1 MLFSLSLILMMGMFL
16 GFLCKKIHLP
26 SLVGMITTGIILGPY
41 VLNVIDPKLS
51 SISSELRRVA
61 LIIILMRAG
70 LSLDVSGLKQVGLSA
85 VLMCFV
91 PATLEIIGYTIVAPI
106 FLGVTILEAAIIG
119 AVLAA
124 VSPAVIVPRMIK
136 LSEEGYGTK
145 KQIPQMILAGAS
157 VDDVFVI
164 VIFST
169 FLGMAQ
175 GQGINAM
182 QFVRIPLSIILG
194 IGVGITIGLVL
205 GYFFKKIH
213 MRDSAKV
220 LVLLS
225 TAFALDYFESTFGT
239 TIPFSG
245 LIAVMAMGI
254 GLQKNR
260 KEATTRL
267 SSKFNKL
274 WVCAEIVLF
283 VLVGACVDIS
293 YAKSAGLSTLTVI
306 LLVLLFRTA
315 GVFLCVA
322 GTNLNL
328 KERIFCA
335 FSYIP
340 KATVQAA
347 IGGIPLALGLG
358 CGNIV
363 LTVAVMG
370 ILITAPVGA
379 ALIDTS
385 HKKMLE
391 RELAPSDSQ

>member
-1 MLFSLSLILMMGMFL
+1 MLISISLVLMVGMFL
-16 GFLCKKIHLP
+16 GVSCKKIRLP
-26 SLVGMITTGIILGPY
+26 ALVGMIATGIIFGPHM
-41 VLNVIDPKLS
+41 LNIIDSKLL
-51 SISSELRRVA
+51 SISSELRRIA

-70 LSLDVSGLKQVGLSA
+70 LSLNISGLKQVGRSA
-85 VLMCFV
+85 ILMCFV
-91 PATLEIIGYTIVAPI
+91 PATLEIIGYVLIAPC
-106 FLGVTILEAAIIG
+106 FLGVSRLEAAIIG

-169 FLGMAQ
+169 FIGMAQ
-175 GQGINAM
+175 GQGIDAM
-182 QFVRIPLSIILG
+182 QLVRIPCSIVFGIGAGLSAGLSLG
-194 IGVGITIGLVL
+194 I
-205 GYFFKKIH
+205 FFKKIH

-220 LVLLS
+220 LILLS
-225 TAFALDYFESTFGT
+225 IAFALDYLESEFGKT
-239 TIPFSG
+239 VPFSG

-260 KEATTRL
+260 KEATVRL
-267 SSKFNKL
+267 SAKFSKL

-283 VLVGACVDIS
+283 VLVGACVDII
-293 YAKSAGLSTLTVI
+293 YARSAGIPTLIVI

-315 GVFLCVA
+315 GVCLCVV
-322 GTNLNL
+322 GTDLNF
-328 KERIFCA
+328 KEKIFCT

-347 IGGIPLALGLG
+347 IGSIPLALGLG
-358 CGNIV
+358 CGNIA

-370 ILITAPVGA
+370 ILITAPLGA
-379 ALIDTS
+379 ALIDLS
-385 HKKMLE
+385 YKRLLNKDVQQDF
-391 RELAPSDSQ
+391 SN

>member
-1 MLFSLSLILMMGMFL
+1 MLLSMSLVLMVGMFL
-16 GFLCKKIHLP
+16 GFLCKKIRLP
-26 SLVGMITTGIILGPY
+26 ALVGMIATGIILGPHF
-41 VLNVIDPKLS
+41 LNIIDPKLLS
-51 SISSELRRVA
+51 VSSELRRIA

-70 LSLDVSGLKQVGLSA
+70 LSLDVSGLKKVGRSA

-91 PATLEIIGYTIVAPI
+91 PATLEIIGYILIAPCL
-106 FLGVTILEAAIIG
+106 LGVSILEAGITG

-124 VSPAVIVPRMIK
+124 VSPAVIVPRMIR
-136 LSEEGYGTK
+136 LTEEGYGTK

-169 FLGMAQ
+169 FLSMAQ
-175 GQGINAM
+175 GNGIDAM
-182 QFVRIPLSIILG
+182 QFVRIPFSIIIG
-194 IGVGITIGLVL
+194 IIAGVAVGLASGFL
-205 GYFFKKIH
+205 FKKIH
-213 MRDSAKV
+213 TRDSAKV
-220 LVLLS
+220 LILLS
-225 TAFALDYFESTFGT
+225 IAFILDYIEVKFGNAV
-239 TIPFSG
+239 PFSG

-260 KEATTRL
+260 KETTVRL
-267 SSKFNKL
+267 SAKFNKL

-293 YAKSAGLSTLTVI
+293 YAKEAGLNTLSLI
-306 LLVLLFRTA
+306 LIVLLFRTA

-322 GTNLNL
+322 GTNMNL

-370 ILITAPVGA
+370 ILITAPLGA
-379 ALIDTS
+379 ALIDLFY
-385 HKKMLE
+385 KRML
-391 RELAPSDSQ
+391 AKD

>member
-1 MLFSLSLILMMGMFL
+1 MLISISLVLMVGMFL
-16 GFLCKKIHLP
+16 GISCKKIRLP
-26 SLVGMITTGIILGPY
+26 ALVGMIATGIIFGPHM
-41 VLNVIDPKLS
+41 LNIIDPKLL
-51 SISSELRRVA
+51 SISSELRRIA

-70 LSLDVSGLKQVGLSA
+70 LSLNISGLKQVGRSA
-85 VLMCFV
+85 ILMCFV
-91 PATLEIIGYTIVAPI
+91 PATLEILGYVLIAPC
-106 FLGVTILEAAIIG
+106 FLGVSRLEAAIIG

-169 FLGMAQ
+169 FIGMAQ
-175 GQGINAM
+175 GQGIDAM
-182 QFVRIPLSIILG
+182 QLVRIPCSIVFGIGAGLSAGLSLG
-194 IGVGITIGLVL
+194 I
-205 GYFFKKIH
+205 FFKKIH

-220 LVLLS
+220 LILLS
-225 TAFALDYFESTFGT
+225 IAFALDYLESEFGKT
-239 TIPFSG
+239 VPFSG

-260 KEATTRL
+260 KEATVRL
-267 SSKFNKL
+267 SAKFSKL

-283 VLVGACVDIS
+283 VLVGACVDIT
-293 YAKSAGLSTLTVI
+293 YARSAGIPTLIVI

-315 GVFLCVA
+315 GVCLCVV
-322 GTNLNL
+322 GTDLNF
-328 KERIFCA
+328 KEKIFCT

-370 ILITAPVGA
+370 ILITAPLGA
-379 ALIDTS
+379 ALIDLFY
-385 HKKMLE
+385 KRML
-391 RELAPSDSQ
+391 AKD

>member
-1 MLFSLSLILMMGMFL
+1 MLLSISLVLMIGMFL
-16 GFLCKKIHLP
+16 GFLCKKIRLP
-26 SLVGMITTGIILGPY
+26 ALVGMIATGIILGPHL
-41 VLNVIDPKLS
+41 LNIIDPKLLS
-51 SISSELRRVA
+51 VSSELRRIA

-70 LSLDVSGLKQVGLSA
+70 LSLDVSGLKKVGRSA

-91 PATLEIIGYTIVAPI
+91 PATLEIIGYILIAPCL
-106 FLGVTILEAAIIG
+106 LGVSILEAGITG

-124 VSPAVIVPRMIK
+124 VSPAVIVPRMIR
-136 LSEEGYGTK
+136 LTEEGYGTK

-169 FLGMAQ
+169 FLSMAQ
-175 GQGINAM
+175 GNGIDAM
-182 QFVRIPLSIILG
+182 QFVRIPFSIIIG
-194 IGVGITIGLVL
+194 IIAGVAVGLASGFL
-205 GYFFKKIH
+205 FKKIH
-213 MRDSAKV
+213 TRDSAKV
-220 LVLLS
+220 LILLS
-225 TAFALDYFESTFGT
+225 IAFILDYIEVKFGNAV
-239 TIPFSG
+239 PFSG

-260 KEATTRL
+260 KETTVRL
-267 SSKFNKL
+267 SAKFNKL

-293 YAKSAGLSTLTVI
+293 YAKEAGLNTLSLI
-306 LLVLLFRTA
+306 LIVLLFRTA

-322 GTNLNL
+322 GTNMNL
-328 KERIFCA
+328 RERIFCA

-370 ILITAPVGA
+370 ILITAPLGA
-379 ALIDTS
+379 ALIDLFY
-385 HKKMLE
+385 KRML
-391 RELAPSDSQ
+391 AKD

>member
-1 MLFSLSLILMMGMFL
+1 MLLSISLVLMVGMFL
-16 GFLCKKIHLP
+16 GFLCKKIRLP
-26 SLVGMITTGIILGPY
+26 ALVGMIATGIILGPHL
-41 VLNVIDPKLS
+41 LNIIDPKLLS
-51 SISSELRRVA
+51 VSSELRRIA

-70 LSLDVSGLKQVGLSA
+70 LSLDVSGLKKVGRSA

-91 PATLEIIGYTIVAPI
+91 PATLEIIGYILIAPCL
-106 FLGVTILEAAIIG
+106 LGVSILEAGITG

-124 VSPAVIVPRMIK
+124 VSPAVIVPRMIR
-136 LSEEGYGTK
+136 LTEEGYGTK

-169 FLGMAQ
+169 FLSMAQ
-175 GQGINAM
+175 GNGIDAM
-182 QFVRIPLSIILG
+182 QFVRIPFSIIIG
-194 IGVGITIGLVL
+194 IIAGVAVGLASGFL
-205 GYFFKKIH
+205 FKKIH
-213 MRDSAKV
+213 TRDSAKV
-220 LVLLS
+220 LILLS
-225 TAFALDYFESTFGT
+225 IAFILDYIEVKFGNAV
-239 TIPFSG
+239 PFSG

-260 KEATTRL
+260 KETTVRL
-267 SSKFNKL
+267 SAKFNKL

-283 VLVGACVDIS
+283 VLVGAYVDIS
-293 YAKSAGLSTLTVI
+293 YAKEAGLNTLSLI
-306 LLVLLFRTA
+306 LIVLLFRTA

-322 GTNLNL
+322 GTNMNL

-370 ILITAPVGA
+370 ILITAPLGA
-379 ALIDTS
+379 ALIDLFY
-385 HKKMLE
+385 KRMLAKTK
-391 RELAPSDSQ
+391 LSG

>member
-1 MLFSLSLILMMGMFL
+1 MLLSISLVLMVGMFL
-16 GFLCKKIHLP
+16 GFLCKKIRLP
-26 SLVGMITTGIILGPY
+26 ALVGMIATGIILGPHL
-41 VLNVIDPKLS
+41 LNIIDPKLLS
-51 SISSELRRVA
+51 VSSELRRIA

-70 LSLDVSGLKQVGLSA
+70 LSLDVSGLKKVGRSA

-91 PATLEIIGYTIVAPI
+91 PATLEIIGYILIAPCL
-106 FLGVTILEAAIIG
+106 LGVSILEAGITG

-124 VSPAVIVPRMIK
+124 VSPAVIVPRMIR
-136 LSEEGYGTK
+136 LTEEGYGTK

-169 FLGMAQ
+169 FLSMAQ
-175 GQGINAM
+175 GNGIDAM
-182 QFVRIPLSIILG
+182 QFVRIPFSIIIG
-194 IGVGITIGLVL
+194 IIAGVAVGLASGFL
-205 GYFFKKIH
+205 FKKIH
-213 MRDSAKV
+213 TRDSAKV
-220 LVLLS
+220 LILLS
-225 TAFALDYFESTFGT
+225 IAFILDYIEVKFGNAV
-239 TIPFSG
+239 PFSG

-260 KEATTRL
+260 KETTVRL
-267 SSKFNKL
+267 SAKFNKL

-293 YAKSAGLSTLTVI
+293 YAKEAGLNTLSLI
-306 LLVLLFRTA
+306 LIVLLFRTA

-322 GTNLNL
+322 GTNMNL

-370 ILITAPVGA
+370 ILITAPLGA
-379 ALIDTS
+379 ALIDLFY
-385 HKKMLE
+385 KRML
-391 RELAPSDSQ
+391 AKD